1 MLSANRVGGG
11 LSGWMAAPCSVCA
24 APSAHRASLHPK
36 MYMAAHGE
44 LPKASSTV
52 LAQPACGLPC
62 PVLVCK
68 T

>member
-1 MLSANRVGGG
+1 
-11 LSGWMAAPCSVCA
+11 MAAPCSVCA